1 MLHRGKVRAE
11 FTKFRHICM
20 KDLLNI
26 FVLLPALNPYVRA
39 VKPGGDGVRVCA
51 HVCAHVCVCHQKA
64 VEEDVDEHSKAANDE
79 VNEVV
84 EELKV
89 QHHGFVAPREGSSVP
104 HETYQEDDFI
114 AHLEEE
120 TGHVRSPEGSG
131 TVEDFTVRPNAG
143 ISGSAPDAR
152 FLIHPS
158 PVPPPGETWVSN
170 DGLGFSQRLTT
181 ERTTGAAA
189 WMKEQVGG
197 GGGGGLATHLI
208 QTNES
213 LSFTQNENDT

>member
-1 MLHRGKVRAE
+1 
-11 FTKFRHICM
+11 M

-39 VKPGGDGVRVCA
+39 VKPGGDRVRVC
-51 HVCAHVCVCHQKA
+51 VCVCHQKA

-114 AHLEEE
+114 AHLEGE
-120 TGHVRSPEGSG
+120 TGHVRSPEASG
-131 TVEDFTVRPNAG
+131 TVEDFTVRPKAG

-152 FLIHPS
+152 FLIRPRPPHTQLGFLKTFHP
-158 PVPPPGETWVSN
+158 VSN
-170 DGLGFSQRLTT
+170 RGFPRESQRR
-181 ERTTGAAA
+181 E
-189 WMKEQVGG
+189 
-197 GGGGGLATHLI
+197 
-208 QTNES
+208 
-213 LSFTQNENDT
+213 